1 MILMHQL
8 NTENNLDFLS
18 SVLLDLAWRLVFSYH
33 LDDILSIP
41 IIKTHALTFIYRY
54 HLILSTE
61 ISNTGS

>member
-1 MILMHQL
+1 MILMYQL

-33 LDDILSIP
+33 LDDILSIH
-41 IIKTHALTFIYRY
+41 IIKTQALTFSYIY